1 MNMRSS
7 SHQLVE
13 VTTEDGIA
21 TLTLNR
27 PEARNALSLELCE
40 AIILGLGDV
49 DRSDARSLI
58 VAGAG
63 TVFCSGADFAAVSGA
78 DGLEF
83 LPTFEKM
90 LEALAR
96 FRLPTVAAIQGAALG
111 GGFQLAC
118 CCDFRIAATD
128 AKLGI
133 PSARL
138 GILVNFENIERLVL
152 LVGVARAKE
161 VLMTARSYSGAE
173 AMDSGL
179 ITRHVEAGALRDE
192 AQQFAADLAARSPL
206 SVQGTKKAIQAVA
219 DKMGRLRASDPSAV
233 TKLDELVTQ
242 AYNSRDLQEGLRAL
256 TEKRDP
262 DFTGM

>member
-1 MNMRSS
+1 MS
-7 SHQLVE
+7 LVE
-13 VTTEDGIA
+13 VTTENNIA

-49 DRSDARSLI
+49 DRSDARVLI
-58 VAGAG
+58 VDGAG

-78 DGLEF
+78 DGPEF

-179 ITRHVEAGALRDE
+179 ITRHVEAGALGDE
-192 AQQFAADLAARSPL
+192 AQRFAADLAARSPL
-206 SVQGTKKAIQAVA
+206 SVQGTKKALQLVA
-219 DKMGRLRASDPSAV
+219 DEMSGVRSARPDSAAAI
-233 TKLDELVTQ
+233 DELVAQ
-242 AYNSRDLQEGLRAL
+242 AYNSRDLQEGMKAMA
-256 TEKRDP
+256 EKRDP
-262 DFTGM
+262 DFSGM